1 MVAYILNPST
11 WEAVA
16 QDYRDILSQC
26 SPLPE
31 CFPTGAALC
40 VCVWSICLQRSCEWL
55 DKIKEYNLPPSFWAW
70 CYMPTLQGLTPVWL
84 ASRSLFASLMLP
96 CLGRTQSSPTL
107 PQTFAVSCSSSSS
120 VPASTSSSSS
130 CSVSS
135 AVSSAA
141 SSGSSSGS
149 SST

>member
-40 VCVWSICLQRSCEWL
+40 VCVCDQSVYKDLVNGW
-55 DKIKEYNLPPSFWAW
+55 IK
-70 CYMPTLQGLTPVWL
+70 
-84 ASRSLFASLMLP
+84 
-96 CLGRTQSSPTL
+96 
-107 PQTFAVSCSSSSS
+107 
-120 VPASTSSSSS
+120 
-130 CSVSS
+130 
-135 AVSSAA
+135 
-141 SSGSSSGS
+141 
-149 SST
+149 